1 MMAARLLGVQTT
13 SFKAMPGSKSPG
25 SSKAIS
31 VEMLPRLLSA
41 SMPFELQPLLSA
53 CLGRGSRQVRS
64 RRVQEILATSQPLRD
79 ALGSLIAQL
88 LSVDSLVPDVYRN
101 WRPLVRDSIQYV
113 FARLSDQRL
122 AEKLV
127 EQIDLPLGT
136 PAASRLLL
144 LISKM
149 PGIQKLGQALARHQR
164 LDASLRKALSELEN
178 GMSDANPKSI
188 RAIISKQLGTTRL
201 RKYAVKL
208 APAIFSEASVSA
220 VLRFTWQNPESK
232 RRERGVFKVLKPYVR
247 AYFSED
253 LMLLQQLSEYLARS
267 RGYGFA
273 THHVADMVSEV
284 RLLLQHELDF
294 EREQTTLRAAL
305 RTYRICIGIRVPRL
319 IEPLST
325 SEIIA
330 MTEECGVKVTGVFPG
345 KPYLRRRVA
354 EQLVEALVTVP
365 LLSRDSHVVFHA
377 DPHAGNLLYDE
388 EAGKIVILDWALM
401 EQLSR
406 DLRRHLAL
414 LVIMTVLRNPGGVRE
429 AIRNLASATDRR
441 DPEKA
446 HIIQERVDRFFKEL
460 PYNRLA
466 GSIDAMQLLDEIALQ
481 GVRFPASL
489 AMFQKSLF
497 TLDGV
502 LHDIAGSDVSISYL
516 VVRDFVIRLLVSFGL
531 DHPPLSVSD
540 LMTVQRSGLL
550 YPSRLGASALF
561 GVRPKSQEA
570 SVPPST

>member
-1 MMAARLLGVQTT
+1 
-13 SFKAMPGSKSPG
+13 MPASANSGPSQ
-25 SSKAIS
+25 AIS
-31 VEMLPRLLSA
+31 GEMLQRFLSA
-41 SMPFELQPLLSA
+41 SMPSELQPLLSA
-53 CLGRGSRQVRS
+53 CLGRGSQSVRS
-64 RRVQEILATSQPLRD
+64 RSVQEILATSPPIRD
-79 ALGSLIAQL
+79 ALGSWIAQL
-88 LSVDSLVPDVYRN
+88 LSVDSLVPEVYRK
-101 WRPLVRDSIQYV
+101 WRPLVRDSIQFV
-113 FARLSDQRL
+113 LSRLSGQRL
-122 AEKLV
+122 ALKLV
-127 EQIDLPLGT
+127 EQIDLPLET
-136 PAASRLLL
+136 PAPSRLLL

-149 PGIQKLGQALARHQR
+149 PGIQKLGQVLARHQR
-164 LDASLRKALSELEN
+164 LDVSLRKALSELEN

-188 RAIISKQLGTTRL
+188 RAIISKQLGSTRL

-220 VLRFTWQNPESK
+220 VLRFTWRNPESN

-253 LMLLQQLSEYLARS
+253 LMLLQQLSEHLTSS
-267 RGYGFA
+267 RRYGFA
-273 THHVADMVSEV
+273 TRHVADMVSEV
-284 RLLLQHELDF
+284 RLLLEHELDF
-294 EREQTTLRAAL
+294 EREQATLRAAL
-305 RTYRICIGIRVPRL
+305 RTYRISLGIRVPRL

-325 SEIIA
+325 AEIIA
-330 MTEECGVKVTGVFPG
+330 MTEERGVKVTDVFPG

-414 LVIMTVLRNPGGVRE
+414 LVIMTVLRNPGGVCQ
-429 AIRNLASATDRR
+429 AIRSLATAADKR
-441 DPEKA
+441 DPQKGRL
-446 HIIQERVDRFFKEL
+446 IQERVERFFKEL

-466 GSIDAMQLLDEIALQ
+466 GSVDAMQLLDQIALQ

-516 VVRDFVIRLLVSFGL
+516 VVRDFVIRLLVSSGL
-531 DHPPLSVSD
+531 DHPPLSISD

-550 YPSRLGASALF
+550 YPSRLAASALF
-561 GVRPKSQEA
+561 GVRPKSQQVLAPA
-570 SVPPST
+570 SETSS

>member
-1 MMAARLLGVQTT
+1 
-13 SFKAMPGSKSPG
+13 MPGSGNSGPC
-25 SSKAIS
+25 KAFS
-31 VEMLPRLLSA
+31 GEMPQRFLPATL
-41 SMPFELQPLLSA
+41 PFELQPLLTA
-53 CLGRGSRQVRS
+53 CLGRGSQQARS
-64 RRVQEILATSQPLRD
+64 RRVQAILATSQPLRH
-79 ALGSLIAQL
+79 ALGSWIAQL
-88 LSVDSLVPDVYRN
+88 LSVDSLVPEIYRK
-101 WRPLVRDSIQYV
+101 WRPLVRDSIQFV
-113 FARLSDQRL
+113 FSWLSDQRL
-122 AEKLV
+122 ALKLV
-127 EQIDLPLGT
+127 EQIDLPLET

-149 PGIQKLGQALARHQR
+149 PGIQKLGQVLARHQR

-188 RAIISKQLGTTRL
+188 RASISKQLGATRL
-201 RKYAVKL
+201 RKYAIKL
-208 APAIFSEASVSA
+208 AAAIFSEASVGA
-220 VLRFTWQNPESK
+220 VIRFTWRNPESK

-247 AYFSED
+247 GYFSED

-273 THHVADMVSEV
+273 TRHVADMVREV
-284 RLLLQHELDF
+284 RLLLEHELDF
-294 EREQTTLRAAL
+294 EREQATLRAAL
-305 RTYRICIGIRVPRL
+305 RTYRISLGIRVPHL
-319 IEPLST
+319 IALLST
-325 SEIIA
+325 AEIIA
-330 MTEECGVKVTGVFPG
+330 MTEERGVKVTEVFPG

-354 EQLVEALVTVP
+354 EQVVEALVTVP

-401 EQLSR
+401 EQLSCN
-406 DLRRHLAL
+406 LRRHLAL
-414 LVIMTVLRNPGGVRE
+414 LVIMTVLRNPGGVCE
-429 AIRNLASATDRR
+429 AIRNLAPASDRR
-441 DPEKA
+441 DPEKTRL
-446 HIIQERVDRFFKEL
+446 IQERVDRFFKEL

-502 LHDIAGSDVSISYL
+502 LHDIAGSGVSISYL
-516 VVRDFVIRLLVSFGL
+516 VVRDFVIRLLVSSGL

-550 YPSRLGASALF
+550 YPSRLAASALL
-561 GVRPKSQEA
+561 GVRPKSQRAPAPA
-570 SVPPST
+570 SETSS

>member
-1 MMAARLLGVQTT
+1 M
-13 SFKAMPGSKSPG
+13 
-25 SSKAIS
+25 AIS
-31 VEMLPRLLSA
+31 GETLQRFLSA
-41 SMPFELQPLLSA
+41 SMTFDLQPLLTA
-53 CLGRGSRQVRS
+53 CLGRGSQQARS
-64 RRVQEILATSQPLRD
+64 RRVQEILATNQALRD
-79 ALGSLIAQL
+79 ALGSWIAQM
-88 LSVDSLVPDVYRN
+88 LSVDSLVPEVYRK
-101 WRPLVRDSIQYV
+101 WRPLVRDSIQFV
-113 FARLSDQRL
+113 FSRLSDQRL
-122 AEKLV
+122 AMKLV
-127 EQIDLPLGT
+127 EQLDLPLET

-149 PGIQKLGQALARHQR
+149 PGIQKLGQVLARHQR
-164 LDASLRKALSELEN
+164 LDDSLRKALSELEN
-178 GMSDANPKSI
+178 GMSDANPKII
-188 RAIISKQLGTTRL
+188 RGIISKHLGASRL
-201 RKYAVKL
+201 RKYSVKL
-208 APAIFSEASVSA
+208 APVILSEASVSA
-220 VLRFTWQNPESK
+220 VIRFTWRNPERK
-232 RRERGVFKVLKPYVR
+232 RREHGVFKVLKPYVR
-247 AYFSED
+247 GYFSED

-273 THHVADMVSEV
+273 TRHVADMVSEV

-294 EREQTTLRAAL
+294 KREQATLRAAV
-305 RTYRICIGIRVPRL
+305 RTYRISLGIRVPRL
-319 IEPLST
+319 IEPLSAA
-325 SEIIA
+325 EIIA
-330 MTEECGVKVTGVFPG
+330 MTEERGIKVTDVFPG
-345 KPYLRRRVA
+345 KSYLRRRVA

-401 EQLSR
+401 EQLNR

-414 LVIMTVLRNPGGVRE
+414 LVIMTVLRNPGGVCE
-429 AIRNLASATDRR
+429 AIRNLVSPADRR
-441 DPEKA
+441 DPEKGRL
-446 HIIQERVDRFFKEL
+446 IQERVQRFFKEL

-466 GSIDAMQLLDEIALQ
+466 GSVDALQLLDEIALQ

-489 AMFQKSLF
+489 AMFQKALF

-540 LMTVQRSGLL
+540 LIAVQRGGLL

-561 GVRPKSQEA
+561 GVRSKSQEA
-570 SVPPST
+570 PAPVPVPASS